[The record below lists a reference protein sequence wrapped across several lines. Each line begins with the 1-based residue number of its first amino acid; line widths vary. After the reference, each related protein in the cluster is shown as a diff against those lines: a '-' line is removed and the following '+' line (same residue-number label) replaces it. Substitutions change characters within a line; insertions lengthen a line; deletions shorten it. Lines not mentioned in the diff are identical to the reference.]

1 MTDQQYFETVYQEAV
16 EVCTYLC
23 QTFALH
29 ESAIICH
36 SEGFK
41 LGIASNHADVLH
53 WFPYFGKDMNQFRK
67 DVGEY
72 LIKKSTLC

>member
-1 MTDQQYFETVYQEAV
+1 MCVS
-16 EVCTYLC
+16 LSNI
-23 QTFALH
+23 ALH

-72 LIKKSTLC
+72 LIKKSTYADLKFYWQKSS